1 MNDRE
6 KHIAEAAIRTYSR
19 KGVKRATMSDI
30 ATEADVT
37 RQTVYNTFP
46 NTDAV
51 FRAAIRLYIDT
62 QWQKIRIQWQNCN
75 RLEEKLDILL
85 QHFALEPW
93 EYVNSSEEAA
103 ELAGGYNAA
112 GHAEIEAAREGFRDE
127 VAAIFVPYEEA
138 LRLRGTNPHAVADF
152 IGAATEGIKYN
163 CNDREAMLIA
173 ISTLRAALLSVAGIS
188 FMTDE

>member
-6 KHIAEAAIRTYSR
+6 QKIAEAAARIYS
-19 KGVKRATMSDI
+19 KLGVKRATMSII
-30 ATEADVT
+30 AQEADVT
-37 RQTVYNTFP
+37 RQTVYNAFP

-51 FRAAIRLYIDT
+51 LRAAIRLYIDT
-62 QWQKIRIQWQNCN
+62 QWQQIRSEWQNCI
-75 RLEEKLDILL
+75 RLDEKLDILL

-93 EYVNSSEEAA
+93 EYVNSSPEAA

-112 GHAEIEAAREGFRDE
+112 GHAEIEAARVGFRDE

-138 LRLRGTNPHAVADF
+138 LSVRETNPHAVADF

-163 CNDREAMLIA
+163 CKDRGTMLIA
-173 ISTLRAALLSVAGIS
+173 ISTLRAALLSLAGVN
-188 FMTDE
+188 FAVDE